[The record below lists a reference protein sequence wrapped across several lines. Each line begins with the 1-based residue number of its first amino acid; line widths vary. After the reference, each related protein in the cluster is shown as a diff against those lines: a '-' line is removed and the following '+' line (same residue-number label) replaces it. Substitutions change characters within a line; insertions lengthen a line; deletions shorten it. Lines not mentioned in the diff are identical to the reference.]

1 MTLTVQDLKS
11 FVRSQSTRDFL
22 NYDRQSWI
30 DETNMIRRQ
39 RAKFNKRF
47 RAWWNNTEA
56 ELVPGKYFGTRLI
69 ITENDIDYI
78 PGQYAPT
85 EIWHA
90 VYDYFDQCLKW

>member
-1 MTLTVQDLKS
+1 MALTIQDLKS

-47 RAWWNNTEA
+47 RYWWNNTEA
-56 ELVPGKYFGTRLI
+56 ELIPGTYFGTRLI

-90 VYDYFDQCLKW
+90 VYDYFDQCLK